1 MFRKLCVALVLIGT
15 MAITLSCSGN
25 GSNTSKVVMGNNSVS
40 TESPITENNKTNK
53 DDSQSNLE
61 LASQGSYKIVSETYD
76 NNKGTKISY
85 PQISDLI
92 DAKKQKELNEII
104 KNEALKG
111 NNYYK
116 DVDGKVTIDIK
127 YKIACQEPELLSIIY
142 SGVGNVSGAAHPS
155 NLFYTTNLDI
165 TNRKNLRL
173 NDIVNI
179 NDDFVN
185 MLVNGSF
192 KAVNSEYE
200 AEYKS
205 QINMLTAEDW
215 KKMLLA
221 ADPSDKMG
229 SEFSYMTKDS
239 LGISIGVIH
248 ALGDHAE
255 FEIKYKD
262 IWKYIKLK
270 DDAHFLE
277 FFKVI
282 KNQ

>member
-1 MFRKLCVALVLIGT
+1 M
-15 MAITLSCSGN
+15 N
-25 GSNTSKVVMGNNSVS
+25 
-40 TESPITENNKTNK
+40 
-53 DDSQSNLE
+53 
-61 LASQGSYKIVSETYD
+61 D

-85 PQISDLI
+85 PQISDLS
-92 DAKKQKELNEII
+92 DAEKQKELNEII

-116 DVDGKVTIDIK
+116 DVDGEVTIDIN
-127 YKIACQEPELLSIIY
+127 YKIVCQEPELLSIIY

-185 MLVNGSF
+185 MLINGSF
-192 KAVNSEYE
+192 KAVNSKYE

-205 QINMLTAEDW
+205 EVNMLTLEEW
-215 KKMLLA
+215 KKRLLA

-239 LGISIGVIH
+239 LGISIGVMH
-248 ALGDHAE
+248 ALGDHTE

-270 DDAHFLE
+270 DDAHFVE
-277 FFKVI
+277 FFKAI
-282 KNQ
+282 KN

>member
-1 MFRKLCVALVLIGT
+1 MFRKLCVGLVLIGT
-15 MAITLSCSGN
+15 MAMTFSCSGKS
-25 GSNTSKVVMGNNSVS
+25 SNPSKVVMGNNSIS
-40 TESPITENNKTNK
+40 TESSITENNKTNK
-53 DDSQSNLE
+53 NDAKSNFE

-76 NNKGTKISY
+76 NNKGTKINY
-85 PQISDLI
+85 PQITDLSD
-92 DAKKQKELNEII
+92 AEKQKGLNEII

-116 DVDGKVTIDIK
+116 DVDGDVTIDIN
-127 YKIACQEPELLSIIY
+127 YKIVCQEPELISIIY

-185 MLVNGSF
+185 MLINGSF
-192 KAVNSEYE
+192 KAINSKYE

-205 QINMLTAEDW
+205 EINMLTLEDW
-215 KKMLLA
+215 KKRLLA

-239 LGISIGVIH
+239 LGISIGVMH
-248 ALGDHAE
+248 ALGDHTE

-277 FFKVI
+277 FFEDI
-282 KNQ
+282 KN

>member
-1 MFRKLCVALVLIGT
+1 MFRKLYVGLVIIGT
-15 MAITLSCSGN
+15 MAITLSCSGKS
-25 GSNTSKVVMGNNSVS
+25 SNSSKVVMANNSIS
-40 TESPITENNKTNK
+40 TESSITENNKTNTN
-53 DDSQSNLE
+53 SNQSNFE
-61 LASQGSYKIVSETYD
+61 PASQGAYKIVSETYD

-85 PQISDLI
+85 PQISDLS
-92 DAKKQKELNEII
+92 DAEKQKELNDII

-116 DVDGKVTIDIK
+116 DVDGEVTIDIN
-127 YKIACQEPELLSIIY
+127 YKIVCQEPGILSIVY

-165 TNRKNLRL
+165 ANRKNLRL

-185 MLVNGSF
+185 MLINGSF
-192 KAVNSEYE
+192 KAVDSKYE

-205 QINMLTAEDW
+205 EINMLTLEDW
-215 KKMLLA
+215 KKRLLA
-221 ADPSDKMG
+221 ADSSDKMG

-239 LGISIGVIH
+239 LGLSIGVMH
-248 ALGDHAE
+248 ALGDHTE

-270 DDAHFLE
+270 DDAHLLG
-277 FFKVI
+277 FFKDI
-282 KNQ
+282 KN

>member
-1 MFRKLCVALVLIGT
+1 MFRKLCVGLVLIGT
-15 MAITLSCSGN
+15 MVITLSCSGKS
-25 GSNTSKVVMGNNSVS
+25 SNSSKVVMGNNSIS
-40 TESPITENNKTNK
+40 TESSITENNKTNK
-53 DDSQSNLE
+53 NSVQSNFE

-85 PQISDLI
+85 PQISDLS
-92 DAKKQKELNEII
+92 DAEKQKELNEII

-116 DVDGKVTIDIK
+116 DVDGEVTIDIN
-127 YKIACQEPELLSIIY
+127 YKIVCQDPELLSIIY

-185 MLVNGSF
+185 MLINGSF

-205 QINMLTAEDW
+205 EINMLTLEDW
-215 KKMLLA
+215 KKRFLA

-239 LGISIGVIH
+239 LGISIGVMH
-248 ALGDHAE
+248 ALGDHTE

-270 DDAHFLE
+270 DDTHFLE
-277 FFKVI
+277 FFKAI
-282 KNQ
+282 KN

>member
-1 MFRKLCVALVLIGT
+1 MFRKLYVGLVLIGT
-15 MAITLSCSGN
+15 IAITLSCSGKS
-25 GSNTSKVVMGNNSVS
+25 SNSSKVVMGNNSIS
-40 TESPITENNKTNK
+40 AENSKIENNKGNENDTQN
-53 DDSQSNLE
+53 NLKV
-61 LASQGSYKIVSETYD
+61 SPKSSYKIISETYD

-85 PQISDLI
+85 PQISNLS
-92 DAKKQKELNEII
+92 DAEKQKELNEII

-116 DVDGKVTIDIK
+116 DVDGKVTIDIN
-127 YKIACQEPELLSIIY
+127 YKIVCQEPEFLSIIY

-165 TNRKNLRL
+165 TNTKILRL

-185 MLVNGSF
+185 MLINGSF
-192 KAVNSEYE
+192 KAVNSEYA

-205 QINMLTAEDW
+205 EINMLTREDW
-215 KKMLLA
+215 KKGLLD

-239 LGISIGVIH
+239 LGISIGVMH

-270 DDAHFLE
+270 DDAHLLE
-277 FFKVI
+277 FFKDI
-282 KNQ
+282 KN

>member
-1 MFRKLCVALVLIGT
+1 MFRKLCVGLVLIGT
-15 MAITLSCSGN
+15 ISITLSCSGKT
-25 GSNTSKVVMGNNSVS
+25 SNSEKVVMADSSIS
-40 TESPITENNKTNK
+40 TESSITKNNETNTN
-53 DDSQSNLE
+53 SNKSNFE
-61 LASQGSYKIVSETYD
+61 VASKGSYKIVSETYD
-76 NNKGTKISY
+76 NNKGTKMSY
-85 PQISDLI
+85 PQISDFS
-92 DAKKQKELNEII
+92 DAQKQKELNEMI

-116 DVDGKVTIDIK
+116 DVVDGEVTIDIK
-127 YKIACQEPELLSIIY
+127 YKIVCQEPELLSIIY

-185 MLVNGSF
+185 MLINGSF

-200 AEYKS
+200 AEYKAE
-205 QINMLTAEDW
+205 INMLTLEEW
-215 KKMLLA
+215 KKSLLA

-239 LGISIGVIH
+239 LGISIGVLH

-262 IWKYIKLK
+262 ILKYIKLK
-270 DDAHFLE
+270 DDAHFSE
-277 FFKVI
+277 FFKE
-282 KNQ
+282 

>member
-1 MFRKLCVALVLIGT
+1 MFRKLCVGLVLIGT
-15 MAITLSCSGN
+15 MAITLSCSGKAGN
-25 GSNTSKVVMGNNSVS
+25 SSKIVMGNNSMS
-40 TESPITENNKTNK
+40 TESSITENNKTNK
-53 DDSQSNLE
+53 NSAQSKFE
-61 LASQGSYKIVSETYD
+61 LVSQGSYKIVSETYD

-85 PQISDLI
+85 PQISDLN
-92 DAKKQKELNEII
+92 DAEKQKELNEII

-116 DVDGKVTIDIK
+116 DVDGEVTIDIN
-127 YKIACQEPELLSIIY
+127 YKIVCQEPELLSIIY

-185 MLVNGSF
+185 MLINGSF

-205 QINMLTAEDW
+205 EINMLTLEDW
-215 KKMLLA
+215 KKRLLA

-239 LGISIGVIH
+239 LGISIGVMH
-248 ALGDHAE
+248 ALGDHTE

-270 DDAHFLE
+270 DDIHFLD
-277 FFKVI
+277 FFKTT
-282 KNQ
+282 KN

>member
-1 MFRKLCVALVLIGT
+1 
-15 MAITLSCSGN
+15 MAITLSCSGKT
-25 GSNTSKVVMGNNSVS
+25 SDSSKVVMGNNSVS
-40 TESPITENNKTNK
+40 NENPITENNKTNK
-53 DDSQSNLE
+53 NGDKSNFE
-61 LASQGSYKIVSETYD
+61 LASQGSYKTVSETYD

-85 PQISDLI
+85 PQISDLS
-92 DAKKQKELNEII
+92 DAGKQKELNEII

-116 DVDGKVTIDIK
+116 DVEGEVTIDIN
-127 YKIACQEPELLSIIY
+127 YKIVCQEPELLSIIY

-165 TNRKNLRL
+165 TNKKNLRL

-185 MLVNGSF
+185 MLINGSF

-200 AEYKS
+200 AEYKAE
-205 QINMLTAEDW
+205 INMVTLEDW
-215 KKMLLA
+215 KKNLLA

-248 ALGDHAE
+248 ALGDHTE

-262 IWKYIKLK
+262 IWKYIKIK
-270 DDAHFLE
+270 DDAHFSE
-277 FFKVI
+277 FFKAI
-282 KNQ
+282 KN

>member
-1 MFRKLCVALVLIGT
+1 MLRKLCVGLVIIGT
-15 MAITLSCSGN
+15 MAITLSCSGKS
-25 GSNTSKVVMGNNSVS
+25 SNSSKVVMANNNISA
-40 TESPITENNKTNK
+40 ESSITENNKTNENGIQNDLK
-53 DDSQSNLE
+53 VSPKN
-61 LASQGSYKIVSETYD
+61 SYKIVDETYD
-76 NNKGTKISY
+76 NNKGTKINY
-85 PQISDLI
+85 PQITDLSD
-92 DAKKQKELNEII
+92 AEKQKGLNEII

-116 DVDGKVTIDIK
+116 DVDGDVTIDIN
-127 YKIACQEPELLSIIY
+127 YKIVCQEPELISIIY

-165 TNRKNLRL
+165 TNRKSLRL

-185 MLVNGSF
+185 MLINGSF
-192 KAVNSEYE
+192 KAVNSKYE

-205 QINMLTAEDW
+205 EINMLTLEDW
-215 KKMLLA
+215 KKRLLA

-239 LGISIGVIH
+239 LGISIGVMH
-248 ALGDHAE
+248 ALGDHTE

-277 FFKVI
+277 FFEDI
-282 KNQ
+282 KN

>member
-1 MFRKLCVALVLIGT
+1 MFRKLCVGLVLVGT
-15 MAITLSCSGN
+15 MAITLSCSGK
-25 GSNTSKVVMGNNSVS
+25 GSNSSKVVMGNNSIS
-40 TESPITENNKTNK
+40 TESSITENNKTNK
-53 DDSQSNLE
+53 NGDKSNFE
-61 LASQGSYKIVSETYD
+61 SASQGSYKIVSETYD

-85 PQISDLI
+85 PQISDLS
-92 DAKKQKELNEII
+92 DAEKQKELNEII

-116 DVDGKVTIDIK
+116 DVDGEVTIDIN
-127 YKIACQEPELLSIIY
+127 YKIVCQQPELLSVIY

-173 NDIVNI
+173 DDIVNI

-185 MLVNGSF
+185 MLINGSF
-192 KAVNSEYE
+192 KAVNSKYE

-205 QINMLTAEDW
+205 EINMVTPEDW
-215 KKMLLA
+215 KKRLLA

-239 LGISIGVIH
+239 LGISIGVMH
-248 ALGDHAE
+248 ALGDHTE

-277 FFKVI
+277 FFKDI
-282 KNQ
+282 KN

>member
-1 MFRKLCVALVLIGT
+1 MFRKVCVGLVLIGT
-15 MAITLSCSGN
+15 MAITLSCSGKS
-25 GSNTSKVVMGNNSVS
+25 SNSSKVVMANNSIS
-40 TESPITENNKTNK
+40 TESSITENNKTNK
-53 DDSQSNLE
+53 DGAQSNFELE
-61 LASQGSYKIVSETYD
+61 SQGSYKIVSETYD

-85 PQISDLI
+85 PQISELSDTE
-92 DAKKQKELNEII
+92 KQKELNEII

-116 DVDGKVTIDIK
+116 DVDGEVTIDIN
-127 YKIACQEPELLSIIY
+127 YKIVCQEPELLSIIY
-142 SGVGNVSGAAHPS
+142 SGVGNVTGAAHPS

-165 TNRKNLRL
+165 KNTKILRL
-173 NDIVNI
+173 NDIVDI

-185 MLVNGSF
+185 MFINGKF
-192 KAVNSEYE
+192 KAVNSDYE
-200 AEYKS
+200 SEYKS
-205 QINMLTAEDW
+205 EISMVTFDDW
-215 KKMLLA
+215 KKRLLT

-262 IWKYIKLK
+262 ILKYIKLK
-270 DDAHFLE
+270 DHTHLSE
-277 FFKVI
+277 L
-282 KNQ
+282 N

>member
-1 MFRKLCVALVLIGT
+1 MFRKLCVVLVLIGT
-15 MAITLSCSGN
+15 IAITLSCSGKS
-25 GSNTSKVVMGNNSVS
+25 SNSSKVVMGNNSIS
-40 TESPITENNKTNK
+40 IESPITENNKTNRNG
-53 DDSQSNLE
+53 DQSNFE
-61 LASQGSYKIVSETYD
+61 LGSEGLYKIVNEIYD

-85 PQISDLI
+85 PQISELS
-92 DAKKQKELNEII
+92 DAEKQKELNEII

-116 DVDGKVTIDIK
+116 DVDGEVTIDIN

-165 TNRKNLRL
+165 ANRKNLRL

-185 MLVNGSF
+185 MLINGSF

-205 QINMLTAEDW
+205 EINMLTLEDW
-215 KKMLLA
+215 KKRLLA

-277 FFKVI
+277 FFKAM
-282 KNQ
+282 KN

>member
-1 MFRKLCVALVLIGT
+1 MFRKLCVGLVLIGT
-15 MAITLSCSGN
+15 MAITLSCSGK
-25 GSNTSKVVMGNNSVS
+25 SSDSSKVVMANNSIS
-40 TESPITENNKTNK
+40 TESSITENNKINK
-53 DDSQSNLE
+53 NSAQSNFE
-61 LASQGSYKIVSETYD
+61 PASQGSYKIVSKTYD

-85 PQISDLI
+85 PQISDLS
-92 DAKKQKELNEII
+92 DAEKQKGLNEII

-116 DVDGKVTIDIK
+116 DVDGEVTIDIN
-127 YKIACQEPELLSIIY
+127 YKIVCQEPELLSIIY

-179 NDDFVN
+179 NDDFIN
-185 MLVNGSF
+185 MLINGGF

-205 QINMLTAEDW
+205 EINMLTLEEW
-215 KKMLLA
+215 KKRLLA

-270 DDAHFLE
+270 DDAHFSE
-277 FFKVI
+277 FFKAI
-282 KNQ
+282 KN

>member
-1 MFRKLCVALVLIGT
+1 MFRKLCVGLVLIGT
-15 MAITLSCSGN
+15 MAITLSCSGKS
-25 GSNTSKVVMGNNSVS
+25 SNSSKVVMGNNSIS
-40 TESPITENNKTNK
+40 TESSITENNETNK
-53 DDSQSNLE
+53 NGTQSNFE

-85 PQISDLI
+85 PQISDLS
-92 DAKKQKELNEII
+92 DAEKQKELNEII

-116 DVDGKVTIDIK
+116 DVDGEVTIDIK
-127 YKIACQEPELLSIIY
+127 YKIVCQEQELLSIIY

-165 TNRKNLRL
+165 TNRKNLKL

-185 MLVNGSF
+185 KLINGSF

-205 QINMLTAEDW
+205 EINMVTLEDW
-215 KKMLLA
+215 KKNLLA

-239 LGISIGVIH
+239 LGISIGVMH
-248 ALGDHAE
+248 ALGDHTE

-270 DDAHFLE
+270 DDAHFSE
-277 FFKVI
+277 FFKAME
-282 KNQ
+282 N

>member
-1 MFRKLCVALVLIGT
+1 MLKKLYVGLILIGT
-15 MAITLSCSGN
+15 MVITLSCN
-25 GSNTSKVVMGNNSVS
+25 GKTSDSSKEVMVNNSIS
-40 TESPITENNKTNK
+40 TESSKIENNKTNENQ
-53 DDSQSNLE
+53 DQNNVDSLSKI
-61 LASQGSYKIVSETYD
+61 SYKIISETYD
-76 NNKGTKISY
+76 NNKGTKIIY
-85 PQISDLI
+85 PQIADLSDTE
-92 DAKKQKELNEII
+92 KQKELNEII

-116 DVDGKVTIDIK
+116 DVDGNVTIDIN
-127 YKIACQEPELLSIIY
+127 YKIVCQEPELLSIIY

-165 TNRKNLRL
+165 ANRKNLRL
-173 NDIVNI
+173 SDIVNI
-179 NDDFVN
+179 NDDFVK
-185 MLVNGSF
+185 MLINGEF

-200 AEYKS
+200 SEYKS
-205 QINMLTAEDW
+205 DINMLTLDDW
-215 KKMLLA
+215 KKALLA
-221 ADPSDKMG
+221 ADPLDKMG

-270 DDAHFLE
+270 DDAHLQE
-277 FFKVI
+277 FFKTI
-282 KNQ
+282 QN

>member
-1 MFRKLCVALVLIGT
+1 MFRKLCVGLVLIGT
-15 MAITLSCSGN
+15 MAITLSCSGKT
-25 GSNTSKVVMGNNSVS
+25 SDSSKVVMGNNSVS

-53 DDSQSNLE
+53 NGDKSNFE

-76 NNKGTKISY
+76 NNKGTKIIY
-85 PQISDLI
+85 PQISDLG
-92 DAKKQKELNEII
+92 DAEKQKELNEII

-116 DVDGKVTIDIK
+116 DVDGEVTIDIN
-127 YKIACQEPELLSIIY
+127 YKIVCQEPELLSITY

-165 TNRKNLRL
+165 TNRKNLKL

-185 MLVNGSF
+185 MLINGSF

-205 QINMLTAEDW
+205 QINMLTLEDW

-262 IWKYIKLK
+262 IWEYIKIK
-270 DDAHFLE
+270 DDAHFSE
-277 FFKVI
+277 FFKDI
-282 KNQ
+282 KN

>member
-1 MFRKLCVALVLIGT
+1 MFRKLCVGLVLIGT
-15 MAITLSCSGN
+15 IAITLSCSGN
-25 GSNTSKVVMGNNSVS
+25 SSNSSKVGMGNNSIS
-40 TESPITENNKTNK
+40 SESSITENNKTNK
-53 DDSQSNLE
+53 NGDQSNFE

-85 PQISDLI
+85 PQISELS
-92 DAKKQKELNEII
+92 DAEKQKELNEII

-116 DVDGKVTIDIK
+116 DVDGEVTIDIN
-127 YKIACQEPELLSIIY
+127 YKIVCQEPELLSIIY

-185 MLVNGSF
+185 MLVNGAF

-205 QINMLTAEDW
+205 EINMLTLEDW
-215 KKMLLA
+215 KKRLLV

-239 LGISIGVIH
+239 IGISIGVMH
-248 ALGDHAE
+248 AFGDHAE

-270 DDAHFLE
+270 DDVHFLE
-277 FFKVI
+277 FFKAI
-282 KNQ
+282 KN

>member
-1 MFRKLCVALVLIGT
+1 MLRNLCVVSVIVGT
-15 MAITLSCSGN
+15 MAITLSCSIKTDD
-25 GSNTSKVVMGNNSVS
+25 STKVVMGSNSISAENSKV
-40 TESPITENNKTNK
+40 ENNKVNENGTQN
-53 DDSQSNLE
+53 NLKVSPE
-61 LASQGSYKIVSETYD
+61 SSYKIISETYD
-76 NNKGTKISY
+76 NNKGTKINY
-85 PQISDLI
+85 PQITDLSD
-92 DAKKQKELNEII
+92 AEKQKELNEII

-116 DVDGKVTIDIK
+116 DVDGDVTIDIN
-127 YKIACQEPELLSIIY
+127 YKIVCQEPEFLSIIY

-165 TNRKNLRL
+165 TNRKNLIL

-185 MLVNGSF
+185 MLINGSF
-192 KAVNSEYE
+192 KAVNSEYQ

-205 QINMLTAEDW
+205 EINMLTLEDW
-215 KKMLLA
+215 KKRLLA

-229 SEFSYMTKDS
+229 NEFSYMTKDS

-262 IWKYIKLK
+262 ILKYIKLK
-270 DDAHFLE
+270 DNPHFLE
-277 FFKVI
+277 FFKDI
-282 KNQ
+282 KN

>member
-1 MFRKLCVALVLIGT
+1 MFRKLCVGLILIGT
-15 MAITLSCSGN
+15 MAMTLPCSGKS
-25 GSNTSKVVMGNNSVS
+25 SNSSKVVMGNNSIS
-40 TESPITENNKTNK
+40 TESSITENNKTNK
-53 DDSQSNLE
+53 NGAQGNFELVPQS
-61 LASQGSYKIVSETYD
+61 SYKIVSETYD
-76 NNKGTKISY
+76 NNKGTKINY
-85 PQISDLI
+85 PQITDLSD
-92 DAKKQKELNEII
+92 AEKQKELNEII

-116 DVDGKVTIDIK
+116 DVDGEVTIDIN
-127 YKIACQEPELLSIIY
+127 YKIVCQEPELLSIIY

-165 TNRKNLRL
+165 TNIKSLRL

-185 MLVNGSF
+185 MLINGSF
-192 KAVNSEYE
+192 KAVNSKYE

-205 QINMLTAEDW
+205 EINMLTLEDW
-215 KKMLLA
+215 KKRLLA

-239 LGISIGVIH
+239 LGISIGVMH
-248 ALGDHAE
+248 ALGDHTE

-262 IWKYIKLK
+262 IWKYIKIK

-277 FFKVI
+277 FFEDI
-282 KNQ
+282 KN

>member
-1 MFRKLCVALVLIGT
+1 MFRKLCVGLVLVGT
-15 MAITLSCSGN
+15 MAITLSCSGKD
-25 GSNTSKVVMGNNSVS
+25 SNSSKVVMGNNSIS
-40 TESPITENNKTNK
+40 TESSITENNKTNK
-53 DDSQSNLE
+53 NGDKSNFE

-85 PQISDLI
+85 PQISDLSN
-92 DAKKQKELNEII
+92 AEKQKELNEII

-116 DVDGKVTIDIK
+116 DVDGKVTIEIN
-127 YKIACQEPELLSIIY
+127 YKIVCQEPELLSIIY

-165 TNRKNLRL
+165 TNRKNLKL
-173 NDIVNI
+173 NDIVDI

-185 MLVNGSF
+185 MLINGSF
-192 KAVNSEYE
+192 KAVNSQYE

-205 QINMLTAEDW
+205 EINMLTLEDW
-215 KKMLLA
+215 KKSLLA

-239 LGISIGVIH
+239 LGLSIGVIH
-248 ALGDHAE
+248 ALGDHTE

-277 FFKVI
+277 FFKDI
-282 KNQ
+282 KN

>member
-1 MFRKLCVALVLIGT
+1 MFRKLCVGLVIIGT
-15 MAITLSCSGN
+15 MAITLSCSGKA
-25 GSNTSKVVMGNNSVS
+25 SNSSKVVMEDSSIS
-40 TESPITENNKTNK
+40 TESSITENNETNK
-53 DDSQSNLE
+53 NDAKSNFE
-61 LASQGSYKIVSETYD
+61 LASKGSYKIVSETYD
-76 NNKGTKISY
+76 NKKGTKISY
-85 PQISDLI
+85 PQISDLS
-92 DAKKQKELNEII
+92 DGEKQKELNEII

-116 DVDGKVTIDIK
+116 DVDGEVTIDIK
-127 YKIACQEPELLSIIY
+127 YKIVCQEPELLSIIY

-165 TNRKNLRL
+165 VNKKDLRL

-179 NDDFVN
+179 NDDFVK
-185 MLVNGSF
+185 MLINGSF

-205 QINMLTAEDW
+205 EINMVTPDDW
-215 KKMLLA
+215 KKNLLV

-239 LGISIGVIH
+239 LIISIGVMH

-270 DDAHFLE
+270 DDAHFSE
-277 FFKVI
+277 FFKDI
-282 KNQ
+282 KN

>member
-1 MFRKLCVALVLIGT
+1 MFRKLCVGLVLIGT
-15 MAITLSCSGN
+15 MAMTFSCSGKS
-25 GSNTSKVVMGNNSVS
+25 SNPSKVVMGNNSIS
-40 TESPITENNKTNK
+40 TESSITENNKTNK
-53 DDSQSNLE
+53 NGAQSNFE

-76 NNKGTKISY
+76 NNKGTKINY
-85 PQISDLI
+85 PQITDLSD
-92 DAKKQKELNEII
+92 AEKQKGLNEII

-116 DVDGKVTIDIK
+116 DVDGDVTIDIN
-127 YKIACQEPELLSIIY
+127 YKIVCQEPELLSIIY

-185 MLVNGSF
+185 MLINGSF
-192 KAVNSEYE
+192 KAINSKYE

-205 QINMLTAEDW
+205 EINMLTLEDW
-215 KKMLLA
+215 KKRLLA

-239 LGISIGVIH
+239 LGISIGVMH
-248 ALGDHAE
+248 ALGDHTE

-277 FFKVI
+277 FFEDI
-282 KNQ
+282 KN

>member
-1 MFRKLCVALVLIGT
+1 MFRKLCVGLVLIGT
-15 MAITLSCSGN
+15 MAMTFSCSGKS
-25 GSNTSKVVMGNNSVS
+25 SNPSKVVMGNNSIS
-40 TESPITENNKTNK
+40 TESSITENNKTNK
-53 DDSQSNLE
+53 NDAKSNFE

-76 NNKGTKISY
+76 NNKGTKINY
-85 PQISDLI
+85 PQITDLSD
-92 DAKKQKELNEII
+92 AEKQKGLNEII

-116 DVDGKVTIDIK
+116 DVDGDVTIDIN
-127 YKIACQEPELLSIIY
+127 YKIVCQEPELISIIY

-165 TNRKNLRL
+165 TNIKNLRL

-185 MLVNGSF
+185 MLINGSF
-192 KAVNSEYE
+192 KAINSKYE

-205 QINMLTAEDW
+205 EINMLTLEDW
-215 KKMLLA
+215 KKRLLA

-239 LGISIGVIH
+239 LGISIGVMH
-248 ALGDHAE
+248 ALGDHTE

-277 FFKVI
+277 FFEDI
-282 KNQ
+282 KN

>member
-1 MFRKLCVALVLIGT
+1 MFRKLCVGLVLIGT
-15 MAITLSCSGN
+15 MAMTFSCSGKS
-25 GSNTSKVVMGNNSVS
+25 SNPSKVVMGNNSIS
-40 TESPITENNKTNK
+40 TESSITENNKTNK
-53 DDSQSNLE
+53 NDAKSNFE

-76 NNKGTKISY
+76 NNKGTKINY
-85 PQISDLI
+85 PQITDLSD
-92 DAKKQKELNEII
+92 AEKQKGLNEII

-116 DVDGKVTIDIK
+116 DVDGDVTIDIN
-127 YKIACQEPELLSIIY
+127 YKIVCQEPELISIIY

-165 TNRKNLRL
+165 TNIKNLRL

-185 MLVNGSF
+185 MLINGSF
-192 KAVNSEYE
+192 KAINSKYE

-205 QINMLTAEDW
+205 EINMLTLEDW
-215 KKMLLA
+215 KKRLLA

-229 SEFSYMTKDS
+229 NEFSYMTKDS

-262 IWKYIKLK
+262 ILKYIKLK
-270 DDAHFLE
+270 DNPHFLE
-277 FFKVI
+277 FFKDI
-282 KNQ
+282 KN